1 MINDILKKINKV
13 HDVEFSKVELAKHE
27 IALAL
32 ADELKLNVKYGTAAA
47 ASFAKN
53 KAIIEK
59 SINSMKAAVED
70 VRINK
75 DWGKK
80 TLANA
85 QKFKGQLDKLAKEL
99 GVNLQGSEPD
109 KLLSE
114 LFMLAEDGQGDID
127 AALAILNTLK

>member
-1 MINDILKKINKV
+1 MINDILKKINKG
-13 HDVEFSKVELAKHE
+13 HEVESSKVELAKHH

-32 ADELKLNVKYGTAAA
+32 ADELKLNVKYGTASA

-75 DWGKK
+75 AWGKK